1 MDGVRN
7 PKSHLFLWGGSINQ
21 KSRIITKENKMF
33 LAALVASHKALIA
46 KESKSNGE
54 YSKRA
59 AHADRVAREIERHF
73 SRTRFF

>member
-1 MDGVRN
+1 M
-7 PKSHLFLWGGSINQ
+7 
-21 KSRIITKENKMF
+21 TKADKMF

-59 AHADRVAREIERHF
+59 AHADRMAREIERHF
-73 SRTRFF
+73 SRTKKKKKHGVFITHAFY

>member
-1 MDGVRN
+1 M
-7 PKSHLFLWGGSINQ
+7 
-21 KSRIITKENKMF
+21 TKADKMF
-33 LAALVASHKALIA
+33 RAALVASHKALIA

-73 SRTRFF
+73 SRPRLF

>member
-1 MDGVRN
+1 M
-7 PKSHLFLWGGSINQ
+7 
-21 KSRIITKENKMF
+21 TKENKMF

-73 SRTRFF
+73 SRQRFF